1 MKSTLAFAII
11 AAVMYIC
18 GIGENS
24 KQGGESPPSNTASA
38 PAKSSST
45 SEKKDDKETVLLEL
59 VKLEKDLTE
68 AAFNGDI
75 TMLANNTTDDFELT
89 GVDGKV
95 QNKNQALADIKK
107 ETTIKSWKMED
118 IELVSHDEKSAVV
131 RYIQVVTLKNGRS
144 GKARVTDTFVKK
156 DGKWLV
162 KSEQATMLK

>member
-1 MKSTLAFAII
+1 MKSIPAFAIL
-11 AAVMYIC
+11 AMVMYVC
-18 GIGENS
+18 GIGES
-24 KQGGESPPSNTASA
+24 TKQGGESPSNTASV
-38 PAKSSST
+38 PAKSSPT
-45 SEKKDDKETVLLEL
+45 PEKKDDKETVLLEL
-59 VKLEKDLTE
+59 VKLEKDLTQ
-68 AAFNGDI
+68 AAFDGDI

-118 IELVSHDEKSAVV
+118 IELVSHDEKTAVV
-131 RYIQVVTLKNGRS
+131 RYIQVVTLKNGQS